1 MRANNGGIE
10 HLNQMRGR
18 AHRGERLE
26 EGVENARLTQSPEA
40 FPDAVPV
47 AELNGKRT
55 PVDVVNRK
63 IMQRFKEFAV
73 VAALVAPA

>member
-1 MRANNGGIE
+1 
-10 HLNQMRGR
+10 MRGR

-26 EGVENARLTQSPEA
+26 EGVENARLAQSPET
-40 FPDAVPV
+40 FPDAVPI
-47 AELNGKRT
+47 AKLNRKRT
-55 PVDVVNRK
+55 PVDVVNRE